1 MWKDHV
7 KANLCFQQI
16 ESSGNEPKFTQK
28 ACPTPKEFCAS
39 SVHDPVSWGVV
50 KASHGRSEHDM
61 VCLYRFQSKC
71 MLASPRGAAVSCG
84 AIKRIDQAHNRWHYA
99 VASQVLVT
107 PQDTT
112 AYQRCGEQTWSGSM
126 LHIFTCIHMYH
137 MSIFWQELWFPPCS
151 RSLMISICLI
161 CMHSIHI

>member
-16 ESSGNEPKFTQK
+16 ESSGNEPKFTQQ
-28 ACPTPKEFCAS
+28 ACPTPKEFCAIICTWS
-39 SVHDPVSWGVV
+39 SFLGWSRLVTVG
-50 KASHGRSEHDM
+50 AR
-61 VCLYRFQSKC
+61 VCLYCFQSKC
-71 MLASPRGAAVSCG
+71 MLTSPRGAAVAVSCG
-84 AIKRIDQAHNRWHYA
+84 TIQRIDQAHNRWHYA

-112 AYQRCGEQTWSGSM
+112 AYQRYGEQTWSGSM

-151 RSLMISICLI
+151 RSLICLI
-161 CMHSIHI
+161 CIHSIHI

>member
-1 MWKDHV
+1 M
-7 KANLCFQQI
+7 
-16 ESSGNEPKFTQK
+16 ETSPSSHNKHALRPKSSVL
-28 ACPTPKEFCAS
+28 S
-39 SVHDPVSWGVV
+39 SVHDPVSWRVV

-112 AYQRCGEQTWSGSM
+112 AYQRYGEQTWSGSM

-151 RSLMISICLI
+151 RSLICLI
-161 CMHSIHI
+161 CIHSIHI